1 MNEKIKMII
10 LLLTINNQTMA
21 TTLPLTFHHMGIWIN
36 DKKPNN
42 MTDIIGNTGICKLL
56 NKYLETGQIPNLLFI
71 GDHGVGKRTLAGIFA
86 KTYLAEDFTRARLFI
101 DGAISRG
108 KDVISDGVQEFAR
121 CRVSGSK
128 KKLIII
134 TNFDCMTHEAQNA
147 LRRIMELES
156 SVRFILTGND
166 TGEIIEALQSR
177 CVTLRVKGL
186 DYEESRVLIK
196 RIAPDMCD
204 DIAEI
209 ISMISEG
216 DMKRIIN
223 YCQTAMCHSDSNS
236 TERFYRIFNIPPIK
250 YIEDLIHKIHQK
262 EAVFDE
268 IDFLMDQGHNYNDIL
283 DILSRIL
290 AYRTD
295 LIPDDVR
302 YRYLGAIAEHYCE
315 ITANAV
321 RLNMY
326 ALCGKLSDIS

>member
-1 MNEKIKMII
+1 
-10 LLLTINNQTMA
+10 MA
-21 TTLPLTFHHMGIWIN
+21 FHHMGIWIN
-36 DKKPNN
+36 DKKPKH
-42 MTDIIGNTGICKLL
+42 MSDIIGNKGVCQLL
-56 NKYLETGQIPNLLFI
+56 NKYLETGQIPNLLFV

-86 KTYLAEDFTRARLFI
+86 KAYLGDDFTRARLFI

-121 CRVSGSK
+121 CRVSGNK

-186 DYEESRVLIK
+186 DYEESLVLIK
-196 RIAPDMCD
+196 SIAPAMSS

-223 YCQTAMCHSDSNS
+223 YCQTAMCFTEENMAQ
-236 TERFYRIFNIPPIK
+236 ERFYRIFNIPPIK
-250 YIEDLIHKIHQK
+250 YIEDLIRKIHKK

>member
-1 MNEKIKMII
+1 M
-10 LLLTINNQTMA
+10 
-21 TTLPLTFHHMGIWIN
+21 
-36 DKKPNN
+36 
-42 MTDIIGNTGICKLL
+42 
-56 NKYLETGQIPNLLFI
+56 
-71 GDHGVGKRTLAGIFA
+71 
-86 KTYLAEDFTRARLFI
+86 
-101 DGAISRG
+101 
-108 KDVISDGVQEFAR
+108 
-121 CRVSGSK
+121 
-128 KKLIII
+128 
-134 TNFDCMTHEAQNA
+134 
-147 LRRIMELES
+147 S
-156 SVRFILTGND
+156 S
-166 TGEIIEALQSR
+166 
-177 CVTLRVKGL
+177 
-186 DYEESRVLIK
+186 
-196 RIAPDMCD
+196 

-223 YCQTAMCHSDSNS
+223 YCQTAMCFTEENMAQ
-236 TERFYRIFNIPPIK
+236 ERFYRIFNIPPIK
-250 YIEDLIHKIHQK
+250 YIEDLIRKIHKK